1 MVKHVISCL
10 FGAVAWTMG
19 ISVEMKR
26 IFFLFWVLCS
36 LVPQVVSAQTA
47 QDVVWVQIEARP
59 TLETALERVESYA
72 ATLPDVNGFALSGGW
87 YAIALGPYTPKD
99 AQEVLRS
106 YRVQG
111 LIPNDSYIAL
121 SATYGQKYFPP
132 GADVL
137 DVGTV
142 AAVQTPPEPES
153 QAPAPE
159 VQTALTTS
167 ETAALAEAEPDT
179 ETRAQAQRSESLL
192 SREEKR
198 ALQTAL
204 QWAGF
209 YNAAIDGAFGR
220 GTRNSM
226 AAWQGANGY
235 DPTGVLTTR
244 QRAALMGQYNAVL
257 EGLDMQVVQD
267 FDAGIE
273 VRLPTAVVAFERYEP
288 PFAQYNATGDLAA
301 RVLLISQPGDRI
313 TLAGLYDVM
322 QTLTIV
328 PLEGPR
334 TLSADSF
341 TLVGRSAEIV
351 SETQVTLVSGELK
364 GFTLIWP
371 AGDEERRTRVLQE
384 MQSSFVRRSGVLDPA
399 AGGTADQQIDLVAGL
414 EVRKPILSRSGFFVD
429 AAGSVVTTS
438 DAVQS
443 CARITLDELYDATL
457 SGVDTDR
464 GIAILKPKQTLAPP
478 AVARFSP
485 MPPRLQS
492 EIAVAGYSFE
502 GQLGAPSMTF
512 GTLSDLKGLRG
523 EPDVSRLAL
532 ETLPGDAGGPVLDRS
547 GNVLGMLLPRVEGAR
562 QLPEEVRFALT
573 GEAISSVMVQAGLSL
588 SEGVETTSLD
598 PEDITDRG
606 IGMTVLVSCWE

>member
-1 MVKHVISCL
+1 
-10 FGAVAWTMG
+10 
-19 ISVEMKR
+19 MKR
-26 IFFLFWVLCS
+26 LVLLFWVLCN
-36 LVPQVVSAQTA
+36 LVPQAVSAQTA
-47 QDVVWVQIEARP
+47 REVVWVQIEARP
-59 TLETALERVESYA
+59 TLETALERVKSYA
-72 ATLPDVNGFALSGGW
+72 VTLPDVNGFALSGGW
-87 YAIALGPYTPKD
+87 YAIALGPYTPED
-99 AQEVLRS
+99 AQQVLRS

-121 SATYGQKYFPP
+121 SATYGQQYFPP
-132 GADVL
+132 DADGLDGGA
-137 DVGTV
+137 V
-142 AAVQTPPEPES
+142 AAIQTPSEPES
-153 QAPAPE
+153 QAPAPD
-159 VQTALTTS
+159 VQTAPTAS
-167 ETAALAEAEPDT
+167 ETAAHPQTEPDT

-192 SREEKR
+192 SRAEKR

-244 QRAALMGQYNAVL
+244 QRAVLIGQYNAVL
-257 EGLDMQVVQD
+257 EGLDMQIVQD

-288 PFAQYNATGDLAA
+288 PFAQYNAAGDLAA
-301 RVLLISQPGDRI
+301 RVLLISQPGDRT
-313 TLAGLYDVM
+313 TLAGLYEVM

-328 PLEGPR
+328 PLDGPR
-334 TLSADSF
+334 SLSGDSF
-341 TLVGRSAEIV
+341 TLVGRNAEIV
-351 SETQVTLVSGELK
+351 SETQVTLASGEIK

-371 AGDEERRTRVLQE
+371 AGDEERRSRVLQE
-384 MQSSFVRRSGVLDPA
+384 MQNSFVRRSGVLDPG
-399 AGGTADQQIDLVAGL
+399 AGETADQQIDLVAGL

-429 AAGSVVTTS
+429 AAGAVVTTS

-443 CARITLDELYDATL
+443 CARITLDERYDAML

-485 MPPRLQS
+485 VPPRLQS

-547 GNVLGMLLPRVEGAR
+547 GNVLGMLLPRVEGTR

-588 SEGVETTSLD
+588 SEGVETASLD